1 MDNKDKAILEMRF
14 KSSYEG
20 ANRYIAQNNLDGA
33 LDCLKRALENA
44 IQLAKITVS
53 AERDG
58 YMIKVKNIT
67 DAIKLIQS
75 KQQPAAGTNKPGA
88 SAKPQEKKQENT
100 EPLPKLSVEE
110 SLAKLDELIGL
121 GAVKN
126 EVRDLINYLKVQQMN
141 KEFGLPTGDQN
152 NHLIFAG
159 SPGTGKTT
167 VARIIADILYSLGII
182 EKGQLVEVQR
192 EDLVAGYVGQTGI
205 KTQEKVEEAMGGVL
219 FIDEIYRLAEGG
231 ENDFGKEAVGVLL
244 KAVED
249 RRGEFVTVLAGY
261 ENRMDDF
268 IRMNPGLKSRF
279 PNTLH
284 FDDYTVDEMVAIFKL
299 NCRKGGKVLSEPA
312 ERILR
317 TRLQKMYDTRDENFG
332 NARDVRNLF
341 EKTCRKQANRIAGV
355 SSITKDA
362 LMTLLPEDIA

>member
-1 MDNKDKAILEMRF
+1 MENKDKSILEMRF

-58 YMIKVKNIT
+58 YMAKVKNIT
-67 DAIKLIQS
+67 EAIKLIQS
-75 KQQPAAGTNKPGA
+75 KQQEQR
-88 SAKPQEKKQENT
+88 QEST

-110 SLAKLDELIGL
+110 SLSKLDELIGL

-126 EVRDLINYLKVQQMN
+126 EVRDLVNYLKVQQMN

-205 KTQEKVEEAMGGVL
+205 KTQEKVEEAIGGVL

-268 IRMNPGLKSRF
+268 IKLNPGLKSRF

-299 NCRKGGKVLSEPA
+299 NCRKGGKVLSESA
-312 ERILR
+312 ERVLR
-317 TRLQKMYDTRDENFG
+317 NRLQQMYDTRDENFG

-341 EKTCRKQANRIAGV
+341 EKTCRKQANRIAST